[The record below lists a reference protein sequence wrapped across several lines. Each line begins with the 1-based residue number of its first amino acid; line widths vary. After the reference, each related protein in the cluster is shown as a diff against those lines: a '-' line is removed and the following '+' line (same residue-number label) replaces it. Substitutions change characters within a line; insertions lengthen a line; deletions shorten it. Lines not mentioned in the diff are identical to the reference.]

1 VPLGAGRSKTT
12 AVNRR
17 PISLSMHYYHN
28 VEHPTASAGDQLRF
42 QISFLYPSAAPA
54 KPVP

>member
-1 VPLGAGRSKTT
+1 VPLGAGLSKTT

-28 VEHPTASAGDQLRF
+28 VEHPTASVGDQLRF

-54 KPVP
+54 KPVL